1 MYRKYLDDKNYYLK
15 AQEFYRKLVN
25 KKQAIFERTQ
35 PGATK
40 YDGEKVD
47 GGLQINTWDD
57 YIDKT
62 QDLDNQII
70 VAHEIVKARKMILD
84 LSEQDLRN
92 SSNVLDMV
100 FVARY
105 LDRKKVFQIPAI
117 VNYSERQVKRFLRT
131 IREYKIKD

>member
-25 KKQAIFERTQ
+25 KKQAMFERTQ
-35 PGATK
+35 PGAVK

-47 GGLQINTWDD
+47 GGLHINNWDD

-62 QDLDNQII
+62 QDLDDQII

-105 LDRKKVFQIPAI
+105 LDRKKVFQISAI

>member
-1 MYRKYLDDKNYYLK
+1 MYRKYLEDKNNYLK
-15 AQEFYRKLVN
+15 SQEFYRKLLN
-25 KKQAIFERTQ
+25 KKQVIFERTQ
-35 PGATK
+35 PGAVK

-47 GGLQINTWDD
+47 GGLHINTWDD

-70 VAHEIVKARKMILD
+70 VASEIMKARKMILD
-84 LSEQDLRN
+84 MSEQDLRN

-117 VNYSERQVKRFLRT
+117 VNYSERQVRRFLRI